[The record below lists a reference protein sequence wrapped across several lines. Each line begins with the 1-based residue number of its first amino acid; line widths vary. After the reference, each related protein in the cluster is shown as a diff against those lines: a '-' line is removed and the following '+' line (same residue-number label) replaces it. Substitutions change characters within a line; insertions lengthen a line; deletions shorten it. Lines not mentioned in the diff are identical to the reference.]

1 MNSAQQIQA
10 NLEGKGNTNDT
21 GVVLDWLAFS
31 FKIKDL
37 RHCERAG
44 FIGFTHKNQPHFPK
58 APKIERQL
66 IGDGQSYEDYNAYTD
81 FVMRQYLEECL
92 RVFVTKVLGL
102 AMSAPLD
109 KPFQFYD
116 NSFNLLSPSGETY
129 CGKIG
134 IGGQNDTVHISIDGK
149 GCKHVLAR
157 RSLFSLYHWLANV
170 LQVTKLSRVD
180 LAFDDFH
187 GLFDCEYAL
196 KASYESA
203 FKLSH
208 RGNNPRVHDDRVWD
222 WGDNGTKKFFK
233 EQISIGSR
241 QSLVYWR
248 IYNKALEQKLA
259 DTSLTWYRSEVELKK
274 WTVDVLRDIEG
285 AFAGLNDYAR
295 SIVSS
300 EPFDT
305 KPTPNKRAALDVLS
319 STRWLRRQWGR
330 VITDLTELCNGDAE
344 KVVSMIARGDSK
356 LGFPSTYD
364 RLVDEILSTY

>member
-1 MNSAQQIQA
+1 MNNAQQINA
-10 NLEGKGNTNDT
+10 NLKGEGNNNET
-21 GVVLDWLAFS
+21 GVQLDWLAFT

-44 FIGFTHKNQPHFPK
+44 FLGFTHRSQPHFPK
-58 APKIERQL
+58 MPKIECQK
-66 IGDGQSYEDYNAYTD
+66 IGDGQSYEDYKNYTD
-81 FVMRQYLEECL
+81 FVMRQYFEECL
-92 RVFVTKVLGL
+92 RIFVNKVLGL
-102 AMSAPLD
+102 SLSAPLD
-109 KPFQFYD
+109 KSFQFYE
-116 NSFNLLSPSGETY
+116 NSFNLLSPNGETY
-129 CGKIG
+129 CGKVG
-134 IGGQNDTVHISIDGK
+134 IGGQNDTIHISIDGK
-149 GCKHVLAR
+149 GCKHVLAQ

-170 LQVTKLSRVD
+170 LQITKLSRVD

-196 KASYESA
+196 KASYEEA

-222 WGDNGTKKFFK
+222 WGENGSRAFLK

-248 IYNKALEQKLA
+248 IYNKALEQKLS
-259 DTSLTWYRSEVELKK
+259 DTSLIWYRSEVELKK
-274 WTVDVLRDIEG
+274 CTVDVLRNIEG

-295 SIVSS
+295 SIVAS
-300 EPFDT
+300 EPFDI
-305 KPTPNKRAALDVLS
+305 KPRATKRAALDILS

-330 VITDLTELCNGDAE
+330 VITDVVELCNGDTDKAIA
-344 KVVSMIARGDSK
+344 MIARGDPK